1 MNRFYDEGKID
12 NKGIHNSLVK
22 KLQGVLDALKR
33 GQTSAAIDK
42 LEAFVNEVQ
51 AQRGKHITIEA
62 ANLLIADVQWV
73 INDLKSP

>member
-12 NKGIHNSLVK
+12 NKGIDNSLVK

-33 GQTSAAIDK
+33 GQTTAAIDM

-62 ANLLIADVQWV
+62 ANLLIADAQWV